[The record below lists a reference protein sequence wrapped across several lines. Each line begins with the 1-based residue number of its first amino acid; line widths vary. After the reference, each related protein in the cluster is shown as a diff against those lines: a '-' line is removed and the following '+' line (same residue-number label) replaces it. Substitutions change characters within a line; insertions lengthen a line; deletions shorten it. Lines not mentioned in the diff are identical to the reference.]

1 MKQEGK
7 TRVKIYHITGSNGN
21 CSYYTA
27 QAQANSARNQMV
39 RDDGWVDME
48 VTDAAE
54 LLNHKDEEIKLLEYL
69 LSKLSGRLSSFI
81 AEDVS
86 EILCDE
92 TDKWNK
98 QNRHKL

>member
-48 VTDAAE
+48 VTDAA
-54 LLNHKDEEIKLLEYL
+54 
-69 LSKLSGRLSSFI
+69 
-81 AEDVS
+81 
-86 EILCDE
+86 
-92 TDKWNK
+92 
-98 QNRHKL
+98 